1 MTELTDVG
9 QSQLPAG
16 DFSKWII
23 EIQGAIRGDRGS
35 EVPCG
40 SCTACCRSSQFIHI
54 GPEELDTL
62 AHVPQELLFPAP
74 RRPSGHVLMGYDERG
89 HCPMLIND
97 KCSIYEHRPKTCRTY
112 DCRIFPAAGVEI
124 REDEKRAIAERVRL
138 WKFNSPN
145 RSAEIQQEAVRAAA
159 KYLEENLRLLPE
171 AISPR
176 TSTQLALLAIRI
188 HGLFLHRDGETG
200 QTSVVTA
207 SDEVVRTLCADFAAP
222 NINHRDPS

>member
-62 AHVPQELLFPAP
+62 SHVRQELLFPAP
-74 RRPSGHVLMGYDERG
+74 RMPSGHVLMGYDERG

-112 DCRIFPAAGVEI
+112 DCRIFSAAGVEI
-124 REDEKRAIAERVRL
+124 REDEKIAIARRVQL
-138 WKFNSPN
+138 WKFNIPT
-145 RSAEIQQEAVRAAA
+145 RSAEIQHEAIRAAA
-159 KYLEENLRLLPE
+159 TYLEDNPGLLPE
-171 AISPR
+171 AISPK

-188 HGLFLHRDGETG
+188 HVLFLQRDEESG
-200 QTSVVTA
+200 QTTVVTPN
-207 SDEVVRTLCADFAAP
+207 DEVVRTLCAEFTAL
-222 NINHRDPS
+222 NISQRDQD